1 MYQQP
6 QPHQIFHIN
15 QQQQQ
20 QQQQQQH
27 NGNSNGGPQYHNYCN
42 VAPLLGDVVKQS
54 GNEYL
59 EILNSHQNQPP
70 ADTDPACQPNGDH
83 YYENTA
89 AVLSRLKDEGKSSS
103 LGDYIVMEPKA
114 FQVGSAKTEMPL
126 IPFEPLK
133 YVGGKNGEISVP
145 PKYETIDPI
154 SQKLREFQDALDTDE
169 TSYAGLVGNGFNVG
183 VVNGRDDDKT
193 RNMFN
198 LCDLGQAFQLDG
210 EIDFQSL
217 LDTNR
222 STSMEILS
230 ATGWLNDLP
239 PPPPPEPDSPKN
251 SGAGAL
257 TIPRTSKNPGD
268 PNPHPVTMRRS
279 SSVPSKPGTDRGS
292 TSSSD
297 SGFSPG
303 SPNQNTSN
311 SLSLL
316 FGSKH

>member
-1 MYQQP
+1 M
-6 QPHQIFHIN
+6 
-15 QQQQQ
+15 
-20 QQQQQQH
+20 
-27 NGNSNGGPQYHNYCN
+27 
-42 VAPLLGDVVKQS
+42 APLLGDVVKQS
-54 GNEYL
+54 GSEYL
-59 EILNSHQNQPP
+59 EILNSHQNNPQDP
-70 ADTDPACQPNGDH
+70 DPAVQSNGSNGGH

-89 AVLSRLKDEGKSSS
+89 AVLSRLKDSGKGSS
-103 LGDYIVMEPKA
+103 LGDYIVMEPKT
-114 FQVGSAKTEMPL
+114 FVVGSARTEMPL

-133 YVGGKNGEISVP
+133 YNGGKNGEVAVP
-145 PKYETIDPI
+145 PKYDTIDPI

-169 TSYAGLVGNGFNVG
+169 MSYAGLVGNGFNVG
-183 VVNGRDDDKT
+183 IGVGIDKNGDDEKT

-217 LDTNR
+217 LDSNR
-222 STSMEILS
+222 SNSMEILT

-239 PPPPPEPDSPKN
+239 PPPPPESPKI

-257 TIPRTSKNPGD
+257 TIPRATKSPGD
-268 PNPHPVTMRRS
+268 SNSNPNPHPVTMRRS